1 MKIRETIP
9 LAVWA
14 LLRNKT
20 RSFLTTL
27 GVIIGVASVISMV
40 AVGEGAKARVEGIF
54 ASMGTNLLI
63 VLSGSTMSGGV
74 MGGFGSMPTLTWD
87 DLAALRKD
95 APAVRA
101 VAPQLTTRL
110 TAVSDDA
117 NWTTAVAGSSPEYF
131 DVRAWSLARGS
142 LFASSD
148 VESGNKVIVMGQTV
162 ADKLFSAGVNPI
174 GRTVRL
180 RSVPFQVIGVLQRKG
195 QSPMGQDYDDIAV
208 IPVTT
213 FQAKIQGG
221 LGKYIPGVLL
231 VSAKT
236 AEETARAKQQMAA
249 ILRDRHHLASDAED
263 DFDIRNLTEIA
274 NAQRQGTNALTGLLA
289 AIAIVSLVVGGIGI
303 MNIML
308 VSVTERTREIGLR
321 MAVGAKP
328 SHLMT
333 QFLVEAVALSTAG
346 GILGTAFGLFAARTL
361 ATRLGLPFATRAD
374 MIGLAF
380 GFSALV
386 GIGFGLYPA
395 RKAARLEPID
405 ALRYE

>member
-1 MKIRETIP
+1 MNVVETLP
-9 LAVWA
+9 LAGRA
-14 LLRNKT
+14 LLRNKV

-87 DLAALRKD
+87 DLAAIRKE

-101 VAPQLTTRL
+101 VAPVLSTRI
-110 TAVSDDA
+110 TIVSDDA
-117 NWTTAVAGSSPEYF
+117 NWTTMVAGSTPDYF
-131 DVRAWSLARGS
+131 DIRALAPARGS

-148 VESGNKVIVMGQTV
+148 NESGNKVVVVGQTV
-162 ADKLFSAGVNPI
+162 ADKVFGAGVDPL
-174 GRTVRL
+174 GRIVRL
-180 RSVPFQVIGVLQRKG
+180 RSVPFQIVGILQRKG
-195 QSPMGQDYDDIAV
+195 QSPMGQDYDDVAI
-208 IPVTT
+208 IPATT
-213 FQAKIQGG
+213 FQAKIQGS
-221 LGKYIPGVLL
+221 LGKYIPGILA

-236 AEETARAKQQMAA
+236 AKDTTRAQEQMAV

-263 DFDIRNLTEIA
+263 DFSIRNLMEIA
-274 NAQRQGTNALTGLLA
+274 SASQQGTKALTGLLA

-308 VSVTERTREIGLR
+308 VSVTERTKEIGLR

-328 SHLMT
+328 SHLLM
-333 QFLVEAVALSTAG
+333 QFLVEALALSTVG
-346 GILGTAFGLFAARTL
+346 GVLGTAIGVFAARTL
-361 ATRLGLPFATRAD
+361 AIRLGWPFATRLD
-374 MIGLAF
+374 MILLAF
-380 GFSALV
+380 GFSVVV
-386 GIGFGLYPA
+386 GVAFGLYPA
-395 RKAARLEPID
+395 RKAALLEPID